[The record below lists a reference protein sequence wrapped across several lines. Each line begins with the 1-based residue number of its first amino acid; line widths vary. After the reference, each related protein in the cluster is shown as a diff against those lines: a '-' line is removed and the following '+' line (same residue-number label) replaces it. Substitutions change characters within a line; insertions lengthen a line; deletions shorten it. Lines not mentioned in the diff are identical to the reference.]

1 MTSLYTISIISP
13 AGGAIRQMAVS
24 KKMLHLGIGLAMLVA
39 IAIVIG
45 SAQFFSLRGQTGRLQ
60 ALSGRLETQDSLV
73 EMQRRQ
79 IQTFATDI
87 NGLKDRLVKLNEFET
102 KIRVI
107 ANIGISSESTGIFG
121 MGGASPEALDPHL
134 PLGDAHRSLMRD
146 MHEQT
151 QQLQVASI
159 QQEQRFSTLLENL
172 KNQVDR
178 LAATPSIRPAK
189 GWITSRFEKRT
200 SPFTGRPEFHHALDI
215 ASDAGTPLLAT
226 ANGVIAFAGNKWL
239 LGKTIVI
246 DHGHGMITRYGHCQ
260 KLLKKAGDPVKRG
273 SVIALMGNTGR
284 STGPHVHYEVRFDG
298 VPVNPERYILD

>member
-1 MTSLYTISIISP
+1 M
-13 AGGAIRQMAVS
+13 AIP
-24 KKMLHLGIGLAMLVA
+24 KKMFHLGIGLVVLMA
-39 IAIVIG
+39 IAIAIG
-45 SAQFFSLRGQTGRLQ
+45 CTQFISLRGQTSRLQ
-60 ALSGRLETQDSLV
+60 TLSGRLDTQASIV

-79 IQTFATDI
+79 IQTFAADI
-87 NGLKDRLVKLNEFET
+87 NGLKDRLVKLNAFET

-107 ANIGISSESTGIFG
+107 ANLGNGSEPTGIFG
-121 MGGASPEALDPHL
+121 MGGDSHEALDPSL
-134 PLGDAHRSLMRD
+134 PLSNAHRTLMRE

-159 QQEQRFSTLLENL
+159 QQEQRFGTLLENL

-189 GWITSRFEKRT
+189 GWITSRFEKRS

-215 ASDAGTPLLAT
+215 ASKAGTPILAT
-226 ANGVIAFAGNKWL
+226 ANGVIAFAGKKWL

-246 DHGHGMITRYGHCQ
+246 DHGHGMITRYAHCQ
-260 KLLKKAGDPVKRG
+260 ELLKKPGDPVKRG

-298 VPVNPERYILD
+298 VPVNPERYILN